1 MERLQAG
8 ILRRTQRY
16 RHRRCIRWRL
26 TPPSRTGGAVALG
39 LSTAALSTR
48 RCVAP
53 QARVTTSTACRARP
67 HRIRDDLAELRGHET
82 GELGLAGVQQLT
94 EREQHRLS
102 LRDRAL
108 DRRRATQDD
117 RTKAVARPRLPF
129 GRSGC
134 RVLDRMSARESGA
147 QTLPETAR
155 SFRAR
160 PLPARAPQ
168 RNSSTWSATQLRNV
182 RGGRPVMLVYSSEM
196 TGDVPTAA
204 RQSLMIC
211 RTHTSGT

>member
-1 MERLQAG
+1 MERLHAG
-8 ILRRTQRY
+8 TSRRTQRY

-53 QARVTTSTACRARP
+53 RARVTASTACRARP

-102 LRDRAL
+102 LHDRVL

-134 RVLDRMSARESGA
+134 RVLDRMSARERRGTGSTGDRAKFPRPPPPGA
-147 QTLPETAR
+147 GASAEQLDVVGHPATE
-155 SFRAR
+155 RAR
-160 PLPARAPQ
+160 R
-168 RNSSTWSATQLRNV
+168 
-182 RGGRPVMLVYSSEM
+182 
-196 TGDVPTAA
+196 AA
-204 RQSLMIC
+204 RDARVLV
-211 RTHTSGT
+211 RDGR